1 MRKSIIGG
9 LLVVMVIAQSGHDA
23 VAGGIEQ
30 GYLETVK
37 VAQEDIRE
45 GQRAAEYV
53 RGFCGT
59 QRETETLGREEFCGT
74 KDKMAVNRDLCA
86 SLLSKST
93 FTDRVTAGMGER
105 LAQRYPGSNMNCNQ
119 LTGVFRGNGFD
130 NHIVNGQINRIVQ
143 PPYEGLTWEANMGW
157 EGGRIKT
164 VVYSVSDIS
173 GNYIRLV
180 VDVYNPSASQ
190 YIDAR
195 LPIALQSGIIA
206 TGEKALTLTGNELIW
221 ALNEVYKSDGAPTH
235 DSMHA
240 AANSLLLKPDIR
252 AWFVSKAVAL
262 SAENK
267 GGQR

>member
-1 MRKSIIGG
+1 MRKAIVGG
-9 LLVVMVIAQSGHDA
+9 LLAVMVIATGYDA
-23 VAGGIEQ
+23 VAGGIEP

-45 GQRAAEYV
+45 GHRAAEYV
-53 RGFCGT
+53 RGFCGN
-59 QRETETLGREEFCGT
+59 
-74 KDKMAVNRDLCA
+74 K
-86 SLLSKST
+86 LSPDPTST
-93 FTDRVTAGMGER
+93 FNSRVQARMGEH
-105 LAQRYPGSNMNCNQ
+105 LAQRNPGTNMNCNQ
-119 LTGVFRGNGFD
+119 LTGVFRGDGFD

-143 PPYEGLTWEANMGW
+143 PPYEGLTWEVNMGW

-180 VDVYNPSASQ
+180 VDVNNPSASQ

-240 AANSLLLKPDIR
+240 VANSLLLKPDLR
-252 AWFVSKAVAL
+252 AWFANKAVEL
-262 SAENK
+262 LEKNK
-267 GGQR
+267 GGLKK